1 MQNRHYTA
9 EFKQEAA
16 KMLIIDGVSV
26 KEVSRQLGVSTKVL
40 YVWRQKYLNEME
52 AKSPEGSFSAKA
64 LVAENA
70 ELRKQLAKSQ
80 RMNAILKKTVGY
92 FSVED

>member
-9 EFKQEAA
+9 EFKKEAA

-26 KEVSRQLGVSTKVL
+26 KEVSQQLGVSTKVL

-52 AKSPEGSFSAKA
+52 AGSPEGSVSAKA